1 MSNVPQSFSHL
12 ANSDSISIESQS
24 SVSTNATAPNL
35 VGAGRTLGLAI
46 DKAGSWLERCANR
59 WATRRGHGPH
69 EAAEAIRKI
78 QADRILV
85 AIPYNLWGWQ
95 EERRHVEIYPMIY
108 PMEEGEKNVLRK
120 KCKMLLAY
128 TR

>member
-1 MSNVPQSFSHL
+1 MPLIDELSSHL
-12 ANSDSISIESQS
+12 PDPDSISIESQS
-24 SVSTNATAPNL
+24 SVSTNATASNL

-69 EAAEAIRKI
+69 EVAEAIRKI
-78 QADRILV
+78 QADRTLV
-85 AIPYNLWGWQ
+85 ALSYDRLWKH
-95 EERRHVEIYPMIY
+95 ERLYPI
-108 PMEEGEKNVLRK
+108 EDRDKKDLRK